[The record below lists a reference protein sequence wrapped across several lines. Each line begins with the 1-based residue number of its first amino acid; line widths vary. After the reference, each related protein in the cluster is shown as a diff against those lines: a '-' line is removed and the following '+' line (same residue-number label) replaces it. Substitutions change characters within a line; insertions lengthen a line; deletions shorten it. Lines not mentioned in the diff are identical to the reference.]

1 MGAGAIVGI
10 VFGVI
15 VLGAIITIACFI
27 GIYNTLVS
35 LRNAVK
41 AAWSNIDVQLKRRH
55 DLIPNLVETVKG
67 YAAHEKQTLTD
78 VIQARNV
85 AVAAVGKGPNV
96 QIPAEN
102 NLSGAVSRLLAIA
115 EQYPNLKAN
124 ENFIQLQGQLA
135 QTEDQLSLA
144 RQVYNDSVMQYNN
157 QVQMFPSN
165 IIAGMFHFTLS
176 EFYKV
181 EKDSDR
187 EVPVVKF

>member
-1 MGAGAIVGI
+1 
-10 VFGVI
+10 
-15 VLGAIITIACFI
+15 
-27 GIYNTLVS
+27 
-35 LRNAVK
+35 
-41 AAWSNIDVQLKRRH
+41 
-55 DLIPNLVETVKG
+55 LVETVRG

-85 AVAAVGKGPNV
+85 AVAAVGKGAST

-102 NLSGAVSRLLAIA
+102 NLSGAISRLLMIA
-115 EQYPNLKAN
+115 EAYPNLRAN
-124 ENFIQLQGQLA
+124 ENFIQLQNQLA

-144 RQVYNDSVMQYNN
+144 RQVYNDSVLQYNN

-165 IIAGMFHFTLS
+165 IIAGMFHFIV
-176 EFYKV
+176 EAFYKV

>member
-1 MGAGAIVGI
+1 MGVGAIVGI

-15 VLGAIITIACFI
+15 ALVVIITVGIFV
-27 GIYNTLVS
+27 GIYNTLVG

-41 AAWSNIDVQLKRRH
+41 NAWSNIDVQLKRRH

-85 AVAAVGKGPNV
+85 AVAAVGKGAGIQV
-96 QIPAEN
+96 PAEN
-102 NLSGAVSRLLAIA
+102 NLSGAVSRLLAVA
-115 EQYPNLKAN
+115 EAYPNLRAN
-124 ENFIQLQGQLA
+124 ENFIQLQSQLA
-135 QTEDQLSLA
+135 QTEDQLSLV
-144 RQVYNDSVMQYNN
+144 RQIYNDSVMQYNN

-165 IIAGMFHFTLS
+165 IVAGMFHFTV
-176 EFYKV
+176 ETFYKV

-187 EVPVVKF
+187 EVPIVKF

>member
-1 MGAGAIVGI
+1 MGVGAIVGI

-15 VLGAIITIACFI
+15 FLILLIGVGIFV
-27 GIYNTLVS
+27 GIYNTLVG

-41 AAWSNIDVQLKRRH
+41 NAWSNIDVQLKRRH

-85 AVAAVGKGPNV
+85 AVAAVGKGAGV
-96 QIPAEN
+96 QVPAEN
-102 NLSGAVSRLLAIA
+102 NLSGAISRLLAVA
-115 EQYPNLKAN
+115 EAYPTLRAN
-124 ENFIQLQGQLA
+124 ENFIQLQSQLA

-144 RQVYNDSVMQYNN
+144 RQIYNDSVMQYNN

-165 IIAGMFHFTLS
+165 IVAGMFHFTV
-176 EFYKV
+176 ETFYKV

-187 EVPVVKF
+187 EVPIVKF

>member
-1 MGAGAIVGI
+1 MGVGAIVGI

-15 VLGAIITIACFI
+15 FLILLIGVGILV
-27 GIYNTLVS
+27 GIYNTLVG

-41 AAWSNIDVQLKRRH
+41 NAWSNIDVQLKRRH

-78 VIQARNV
+78 VIQARNL
-85 AVAAVGKGPNV
+85 AVAAVGKGASV

-102 NLSGAVSRLLAIA
+102 NLNGAISRLLAVA
-115 EQYPNLKAN
+115 EAYPNLRAN
-124 ENFIQLQGQLA
+124 ENFIQLQNQLA

-144 RQVYNDSVMQYNN
+144 RQIYNDSVMQYNN

-165 IIAGMFHFTLS
+165 IVAGMFHFAA
-176 EFYKV
+176 EAFYEV
-181 EKDSDR
+181 EQASDR
-187 EVPVVKF
+187 EVPAVKF

>member
-1 MGAGAIVGI
+1 MGVGAIVGI

-15 VLGAIITIACFI
+15 VLGIIITVGIFI
-27 GIYNTLVS
+27 GIYNTLVG

-41 AAWSNIDVQLKRRH
+41 NAWSNIDVQLKRRH

-85 AVAAVGKGPNV
+85 AVAAVGKGAGV
-96 QIPAEN
+96 QVPAEN
-102 NLSGAVSRLLAIA
+102 NLSGAISRLLAVA
-115 EQYPNLKAN
+115 EAYPNLRAN
-124 ENFIQLQGQLA
+124 ENFIQLQSQLA

-144 RQVYNDSVMQYNN
+144 RQIYNDSVMQYNN

-165 IIAGMFHFTLS
+165 IVAGMFHFIT
-176 EFYKV
+176 ETFYKV